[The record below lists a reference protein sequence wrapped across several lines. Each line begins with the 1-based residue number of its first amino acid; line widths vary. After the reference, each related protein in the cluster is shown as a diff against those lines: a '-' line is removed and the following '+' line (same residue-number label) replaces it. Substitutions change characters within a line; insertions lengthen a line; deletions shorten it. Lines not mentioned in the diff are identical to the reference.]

1 MTQVINS
8 NFKKSESYFFIGE
21 ISPFITGMS
30 IHRKFSIYFL
40 FIFYSFIYLLLILYI
55 ESVHIVV

>member
-8 NFKKSESYFFIGE
+8 NFQKSESYCFIGD

-30 IHRKFSIYFL
+30 IYGKISIYFL

-55 ESVHIVV
+55 ESVHIVI